1 MPRPI
6 VMVVDDDSALL
17 TAVNGLMQLHMPEVR
32 VQAFESPHQAVAH
45 FEKKEVATVVTDLTM
60 NELDGFAL
68 LRRAKAVHP
77 NVPVILFSGH
87 IDSALALQA
96 INMGAHDVLQ
106 KPFNR
111 EAFLTV
117 LTLALNTYDLARE
130 VRTRR
135 LITER
140 LSKRVDHLKRVIADR
155 HQRPTPNKGIQG
167 TVPASQELDSNSL
180 EDVERSLDQLCQHA
194 DMAEARLDVAR
205 QRLIVKEQETREGFL
220 KRIASD
226 PT

>member
-1 MPRPI
+1 MPRPTVI
-6 VMVVDDDSALL
+6 VVDDDSALL
-17 TAVNGLMQLHMPEVR
+17 TAVYGLMQLHRPEVR
-32 VQAFESPHQAVAH
+32 VQAFESPLQALAH

-68 LRRAKAVHP
+68 LRRAKALRP

-87 IDSALALQA
+87 VDAALASQA

-135 LITER
+135 LVMER
-140 LSKRVDHLKRVIADR
+140 LSKHIAHVKRVIADS
-155 HQRPTPNKGIQG
+155 HQRPTTNKGIQG
-167 TVPASQELDSNSL
+167 IVPASREADSNSL
-180 EDVERSLDQLCQHA
+180 ASLERLLDQLCQHA

-205 QRLIVKEQETREGFL
+205 QRLILKQQESREGFL

>member
-1 MPRPI
+1 
-6 VMVVDDDSALL
+6 MVVDDDSALL
-17 TAVNGLMQLHMPEVR
+17 TAVNGLMQLHRPEVR
-32 VQAFESPHQAVAH
+32 VQAFESPYQAVAY
-45 FEKKEVATVVTDLTM
+45 FEKKEVATIVTDLTM
-60 NELDGFAL
+60 NELDGFAV
-68 LRRAKAVHP
+68 LRRAKAVRP

-87 IDSALALQA
+87 IDSVLASQA

-130 VRTRR
+130 VRTHR

-140 LSKRVDHLKRVIADR
+140 LGKRIKALKRVIAD
-155 HQRPTPNKGIQG
+155 HHHRPTTNKGIQG
-167 TVPASQELDSNSL
+167 IVPASRELDSNSL
-180 EDVERSLDQLCQHA
+180 ACLERSLGQLCQHA

-205 QRLIVKEQETREGFL
+205 QRLIVKQQETREGFL

>member
-1 MPRPI
+1 MPRPT
-6 VMVVDDDSALL
+6 VVVVDDDSALL

-32 VQAFESPHQAVAH
+32 VQAFESPHQALAH
-45 FEKKEVATVVTDLTM
+45 LEKKEVATVVTDLNM
-60 NELDGFAL
+60 NELDGFSL
-68 LRRAKAVHP
+68 LRKAKVIRP

-87 IDSALALQA
+87 IDSSLASEA

-117 LTLALNTYDLARE
+117 LTLALNTYELARE

-140 LSKRVDHLKRVIADR
+140 LSKRVDHLKRVIADP
-155 HQRPTPNKGIQG
+155 HQRPTMNKGIEG
-167 TVPASQELDSNSL
+167 TIRASRELYRNSL
-180 EDVERSLDQLCQHA
+180 SSLESSLDQLCQHA
-194 DMAEARLDVAR
+194 DMAEARLHVAR
-205 QRLIVKEQETREGFL
+205 QRLIVKQQEAREGFL
-220 KRIASD
+220 KRIVSKS
-226 PT
+226 T

>member
-1 MPRPI
+1 MPRPT

-17 TAVNGLMQLHMPEVR
+17 TAVNGLMQLHRPEVR
-32 VQAFESPHQAVAH
+32 IQAFESPRQALAH

-68 LRRAKAVHP
+68 LRRAKALRP

-87 IDSALALQA
+87 IDSALASQA

-135 LITER
+135 LIMER
-140 LSKRVDHLKRVIADR
+140 LSKRVDHLKRVIADW
-155 HQRPTPNKGIQG
+155 HQSPTTNKSIQG
-167 TVPASQELDSNSL
+167 IVPASRELHSNSL
-180 EDVERSLDQLCQHA
+180 DNLKRSLHQLCEHA
-194 DMAEARLDVAR
+194 NMAEARLNVAR
-205 QRLIVKEQETREGFL
+205 QRLIVKQQESHEGFL
-220 KRIASD
+220 KRIASE